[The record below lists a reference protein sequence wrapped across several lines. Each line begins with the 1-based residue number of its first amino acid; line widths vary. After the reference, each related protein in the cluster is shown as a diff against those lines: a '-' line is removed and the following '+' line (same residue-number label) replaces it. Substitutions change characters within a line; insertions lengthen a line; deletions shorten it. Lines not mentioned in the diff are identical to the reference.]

1 MIVGPIVA
9 GVLFDVDMRLPYI
22 VASAVLFLCFC
33 MSLWQEKICDAQS
46 ERPGFTRAVKN
57 ESKKW
62 MSCLQI

>member
-33 MSLWQEKICDAQS
+33 MSLWQEKSVMRKANGQAS
-46 ERPGFTRAVKN
+46 RVP
-57 ESKKW
+57 
-62 MSCLQI
+62 